1 MTPLHPIAGIS
12 ALAIALTLA
21 AMPAV
26 AVTVTATQSDTAA
39 QAPMGNSSYS
49 RFDTDWLTEAT
60 LAQFATG
67 GSSPLFA
74 ASHTVEVRYLGTQAT
89 REASLSFQG
98 LTLFDT
104 RSGCNFAT
112 ALVDEFCLI
121 DSIGTARAL
130 GDLAT
135 GTALDFTLTAQPQ
148 LLGSA
153 SEQRTSAQ
161 SFSSLASARWIDLG
175 GGQYLLGFEEG
186 GDASYND
193 MLFLVSGATATLPS
207 PALPVSELPTGW
219 LLAAG
224 LAALAWRH
232 HMRR

>member
-12 ALAIALTLA
+12 ALALGLLLA
-21 AMPAV
+21 ATPAA
-26 AVTVTATQSDTAA
+26 AVTVTEAEGDTAA
-39 QAPMGNSSYS
+39 QAPMGSNNYS
-49 RFDTDWLTEAT
+49 RFDTDWLSDAT
-60 LAQFATG
+60 LALFATG
-67 GSSPLFA
+67 GTSPLFA
-74 ASHTVEVRYLGTQAT
+74 TSSTVEVRYLGTQAT

-98 LTLFDT
+98 LALFDT

-121 DSIGTARAL
+121 DSIGTARTL

-135 GTALDFTLTAQPQ
+135 GTTLDFTLTAQPQ
-148 LLGSA
+148 PLGSPLDQRA
-153 SEQRTSAQ
+153 SAE

-186 GDASYND
+186 NDASYND
-193 MLFLVSGATATLPS
+193 MVFLVSGATATLPS
-207 PALPVSELPTGW
+207 PALPVPELPTGW

-232 HMRR
+232 HTRR